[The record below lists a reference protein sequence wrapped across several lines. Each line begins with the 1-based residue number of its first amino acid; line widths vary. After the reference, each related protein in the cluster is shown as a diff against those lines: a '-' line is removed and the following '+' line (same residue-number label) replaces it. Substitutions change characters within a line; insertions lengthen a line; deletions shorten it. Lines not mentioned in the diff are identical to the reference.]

1 MNKLKVSFKILL
13 FVILIIT
20 VLTNNVLAAT
30 LTLMQIA
37 DKMKTSNPMAEHM
50 MDNYNATI
58 TAEVENDK
66 IIIEEV
72 NSSLVDEQTLHVE
85 FVLQG
90 NILSTN
96 IEKNT
101 QGSSIVYMSKL
112 SLAWMLIDCIGQLN
126 GYEKEE
132 FYKTIKGTGENYKNY
147 KIDKEGLEINT
158 VNNITEI
165 KIDLS
170 KKVPIVE
177 IEDSTEDESD
187 GGIELIHIDSSTNTY
202 NVKYTNTTNQNNTI
216 NQNNTTNQNNTNV
229 VNDSNLPKTG
239 VISII
244 PIISCII
251 IVAGICYIKYEKID
265 S

>member
-132 FYKTIKGTGENYKNY
+132 FYKTIKGTGDNYKNY
-147 KIDKEGLEINT
+147 KLDKEGLEINT
-158 VNNITEI
+158 VNNYTEI

-170 KKVPIVE
+170 KKIPIVE
-177 IEDSTEDESD
+177 IEDSTENES
-187 GGIELIHIDSSTNTY
+187 GGSEIELIHIDSTTNTY
-202 NVKYTNTTNQNNTI
+202 NVKYSNTTNSKTTDNNKNLI
-216 NQNNTTNQNNTNV
+216 V
-229 VNDSNLPKTG
+229 DSNLPKTG
-239 VISII
+239 SILII
-244 PIISCII
+244 PIISWLVII
-251 IVAGICYIKYEKID
+251 AGICYIKYEKID

>member
-132 FYKTIKGTGENYKNY
+132 TRM
-147 KIDKEGLEINT
+147 
-158 VNNITEI
+158 
-165 KIDLS
+165 
-170 KKVPIVE
+170 
-177 IEDSTEDESD
+177 
-187 GGIELIHIDSSTNTY
+187 
-202 NVKYTNTTNQNNTI
+202 
-216 NQNNTTNQNNTNV
+216 
-229 VNDSNLPKTG
+229 
-239 VISII
+239 
-244 PIISCII
+244 
-251 IVAGICYIKYEKID
+251 
-265 S
+265 